1 MSENEIVVRGAR
13 EHNLKNIDVRIP
25 RDKLVVVTGVSGS
38 GKSSLAF
45 DTIYAE
51 GQRRYV
57 ESLSAYARQFLGR
70 MEKPEVDHI
79 DGLSPSISIDQKG
92 VSRNPRST
100 VGTVTEIYDYLRL
113 LFARAGRPHCRNC
126 GKPVQRQTV
135 QQIVDSILR
144 LDEGSRLL
152 LLAPVIKHKKGEHT
166 TVFEDARRAGFLRV
180 QVDGE
185 VVQLDEDIN
194 LNKNK
199 WHNIEIVVDRIIVR
213 STAERE
219 RLTQSVE
226 TALKTGDGMLM
237 VSVLNPS
244 ERLIEELTS
253 GARSTTAAGTIKKQR
268 LNRTN
273 MGNQQSRQP
282 QDISYS
288 EQFACPDC
296 DISMSE
302 LEPRNFSFN
311 TPFGACT
318 DCSGIGYRLEIDPD
332 LVLPNKAAALEDGAV
347 APWSRDGKNS
357 QWAWGPLRALEE
369 HFDVPLDKPVSQL
382 EPEHLKLVLYGS
394 GRKKVQLTHRTSSG
408 AVFSWKGQIEGVI
421 PNLQRRHSN
430 TESENVRNDIE
441 RYMSQRTCQTCDGD
455 RLQPDA
461 LAVTLLG
468 MNIMQVTRQSVA
480 TALNWV
486 EACRNGQ
493 WPSVDND
500 DDQPIIIDEPL
511 THREL
516 SIADQILKE
525 IEARLGFLSRV
536 GLDYLTLDRSAGTL
550 SGGEGQ
556 RIRLATQIGSGLMGV
571 LYVCDEPSVGLHP
584 HDGDRLINTLKS
596 LRDVGNTVLIVEHDE
611 AVMRAADHIVD
622 LGPGAGEHG
631 GHVVG
636 EGDIQAIISAERSIT
651 GDYLSGR
658 KEIATPKDR
667 RKANGPRSKGAL
679 NVLGARANNL
689 KNIDIEIPLGV
700 FVCVTGVSGSGK
712 STLVNEIILK
722 RLAQHFYRAKDRPG
736 PHDDVTGLPLIDKV
750 INIDQSPIGRT
761 PRSNPATY
769 TGVFTPIRELF
780 ASMPESRARGYTPGR
795 FSFNVRGG
803 RCEACSGAGY
813 TQIEMQFLPD
823 VTVPCEI
830 CDGARYNR
838 EALEIL
844 FKGAS
849 ISDVL
854 NMTVTEAREL
864 FENIPNIANKLA
876 TLVDVGLGYIHL
888 GQPATTLSGGEAQ
901 RIKLAS
907 ELSKRSTGQTLY
919 ILDEPTTG
927 LSFDDADK
935 LLTVLHRLVDN
946 GNTVLLIEHH
956 LDLIKNADWII
967 DLGPYAGD
975 DGGELVAVGTP
986 EFIASVDDSFTGIYL
1001 RDFTGI
1007 TPDPSAEGSDVSKSD
1022 NKGAQNG
1029 RRENGHDEIKIADI
1043 LEDHVDLSA
1052 KIAQQE
1058 ARSSKNGAKSRRY
1071 RRRRRRAAST
1081 RS

>member
-1 MSENEIVVRGAR
+1 MSENEIIVRGAS

-79 DGLSPSISIDQKG
+79 EGLSPSISIDQKG

-144 LDEGSRLL
+144 LDEDSRLL
-152 LLAPVIKHKKGEHT
+152 ILAPVIKHKKGEHT
-166 TVFEDARRAGFLRV
+166 AIFDDARRAGFVRV
-180 QVDGE
+180 RVDGE
-185 VVQLDEDIN
+185 VVELSEEIN
-194 LNKNK
+194 LNKNQ
-199 WHNIEIVVDRIIVR
+199 WHNIEIVVDRVIVR
-213 STAERE
+213 NTTERE

-226 TALKTGDGMLM
+226 TALKASDGTLT

-244 ERLIEELTS
+244 ERLVEELTS
-253 GARSTTAAGTIKKQR
+253 GARSTVAAGTINKQR
-268 LNRTN
+268 QRSKSGL
-273 MGNQQSRQP
+273 QP
-282 QDISYS
+282 QDLSYS
-288 EQFACPDC
+288 EQFSCPDC

-311 TPFGACT
+311 TPFGACS
-318 DCSGIGYRLEIDPD
+318 DCSGIGFRLEIDPD
-332 LVLPNKAAALEDGAV
+332 LVLPNKNASLSDGAV

-357 QWAWGPLRALEE
+357 QWAWGPLRALNE
-369 HFDVPLDKPVSQL
+369 HFEVPLDEPVSEL
-382 EPEHLKLVLYGS
+382 EAEHLKLVLYGS
-394 GRKKVQLTHRTSSG
+394 GRKRVQLRHETSGG
-408 AVFSWKGQIEGVI
+408 AVYTWKGRIEGVI
-421 PNLQRRHSN
+421 PNLERRHAN

-441 RYMSQRTCQTCDGD
+441 RYMSQRTCNACNGD
-455 RLQPDA
+455 RLKPDA

-468 MNIMQVTRQSVA
+468 MNIMEVTRQSVEI
-480 TALNWV
+480 ALQWV
-486 EACRNGQ
+486 EACRNGAWDSQ
-493 WPSVDND
+493 DRGVVE
-500 DDQPIIIDEPL
+500 EPL
-511 THREL
+511 TTREL
-516 SIADQILKE
+516 SIADQIFKE
-525 IEARLGFLSRV
+525 IESRLGFLSRV
-536 GLDYLTLDRSAGTL
+536 GLNYLTLDRSAGTL

-584 HDGDRLINTLKS
+584 HDGDRLIATLKS

-631 GHVVG
+631 GHVVAEG
-636 EGDIQAIISAERSIT
+636 EIEAIVDATDSIT

-658 KEIATPKDR
+658 KEIASPKNR
-667 RKANGPRSKGAL
+667 REIGDDSISII
-679 NVLGARANNL
+679 GARANNL
-689 KNIDIEIPLGV
+689 KSVDVDIPLGV

-722 RLAQHFYRAKDRPG
+722 SLAQHFYRAKDRPG
-736 PHDDVTGLPLIDKV
+736 PHDEITGLDHIDKV

-769 TGVFTPIRELF
+769 TGVFTPIRELY
-780 ASMPESRARGYTPGR
+780 ATVPEARARGYTPGR

-803 RCEACSGAGY
+803 RCESCSGAGY

-823 VTVPCEI
+823 VTVPCEV

-844 FKGAS
+844 FKEAS

-854 NMTVTEAREL
+854 NMTVTEAHSL
-864 FENIPNIANKLA
+864 FENIPKIASKLV
-876 TLVDVGLGYIHL
+876 TLMDVGLGYIRL

-927 LSFDDADK
+927 LSFDDAAK

-967 DLGPYAGD
+967 DLGPFAGD

-986 EFIASVDDSFTGIYL
+986 EYIASVDDSFTGNYL
-1001 RDFTGI
+1001 RDFSGI
-1007 TPDPSAEGSDVSKSD
+1007 IPDEGAHGSDEFQ
-1022 NKGAQNG
+1022 QNG
-1029 RRENGHDEIKIADI
+1029 RQDTALKNGAAEVKIADI
-1043 LEDHVDLSA
+1043 LSDQDMA
-1052 KIAQQE
+1052 A
-1058 ARSSKNGAKSRRY
+1058 ARSKASRNGASRSRR
-1071 RRRRRRAAST
+1071 RRRRRRAASH
-1081 RS
+1081 SS

>member
-1 MSENEIVVRGAR
+1 MTENEIIVRGAR
-13 EHNLKNIDVRIP
+13 EHNLKDIDVRIP

-79 DGLSPSISIDQKG
+79 EGLSPSISIDQKG

-166 TVFEDARRAGFLRV
+166 AIFEEARRAGFVRV
-180 QVDGE
+180 RVDGE
-185 VVQLDEDIN
+185 VMELSEDIT
-194 LNKNK
+194 LNKNQ
-199 WHNIEIVVDRIIVR
+199 WHNIEIVVDRIIIR
-213 STAERE
+213 STTERE

-226 TALKTGDGMLM
+226 TALKASDGALTA
-237 VSVLNPS
+237 SVLNPS
-244 ERLIEELTS
+244 ERLVEELTS
-253 GARSTTAAGTIKKQR
+253 GARSTVAAGTINKQR
-268 LNRTN
+268 RRAE
-273 MGNQQSRQP
+273 GGSDA
-282 QDISYS
+282 QDLSYS
-288 EQFACPDC
+288 EQFSCPDC

-311 TPFGACT
+311 TPFGACA

-332 LVLPNKAAALEDGAV
+332 LVLPNKAVSLGEGAV

-357 QWAWGPLRALEE
+357 QWAWGPLRALNE
-369 HFDVPLDKPVSQL
+369 HFDVPLDMPVAGLQ
-382 EPEHLKLVLYGS
+382 PEHLKLVLYGS
-394 GRKKVQLTHRTSSG
+394 GRKKVRLRHETSSG
-408 AVFSWKGQIEGVI
+408 AVYAWDGRIEGVI
-421 PNLQRRHSN
+421 PNLERRHAN

-441 RYMSQRTCQTCDGD
+441 RYMSQRTCNSCTGD
-455 RLQPDA
+455 RLKPDA
-461 LAVTLLG
+461 LSVTVLG
-468 MNIMQVTRQSVA
+468 MNIMEVTRQSVE
-480 TALNWV
+480 TALDWV
-486 EACRNGQ
+486 EACRNGKWSSQ
-493 WPSVDND
+493 DRAVK
-500 DDQPIIIDEPL
+500 EPL
-511 THREL
+511 SQRES

-525 IEARLGFLSRV
+525 IESRLGFLSRV
-536 GLDYLTLDRSAGTL
+536 GLNYLTLDRSAGTL

-584 HDGDRLINTLKS
+584 HDGDRLIATLKS

-611 AVMRAADHIVD
+611 ALMRAADHIVD
-622 LGPGAGEHG
+622 LGPGAGERG
-631 GHVVG
+631 GEVVAQ
-636 EGDIQAIISAERSIT
+636 GDIEAIIAAEDSIT
-651 GDYLSGR
+651 GDYLGGR

-667 RKANGPRSKGAL
+667 RVAGKNSIAVA
-679 NVLGARANNL
+679 GARANNL
-689 KNIDIEIPLGV
+689 KNVDIDIPLGV

-736 PHDDVTGLPLIDKV
+736 PHDDVTGLEHVDKV

-769 TGVFTPIRELF
+769 TGVFTPIRELY
-780 ASMPESRARGYTPGR
+780 ATVPEARARGYSPGR

-823 VTVPCEI
+823 VTVPCEV
-830 CDGARYNR
+830 CNGKRYNR

-854 NMTVTEAREL
+854 NMTVTEAHAL
-864 FENIPNIANKLA
+864 FENIPKISSKLV
-876 TLVDVGLGYIHL
+876 TLMDVGLGYIRL

-927 LSFDDADK
+927 LSFDDAAK

-967 DLGPYAGD
+967 DLGPHAGD
-975 DGGELVAVGTP
+975 EGGELVAVGTP
-986 EFIASVDDSFTGIYL
+986 EFIASVDDSYTGSYLREITGIV
-1001 RDFTGI
+1001 
-1007 TPDPSAEGSDVSKSD
+1007 PDPEADGDCAVNASD
-1022 NKGAQNG
+1022 NG
-1029 RRENGHDEIKIADI
+1029 RHSKPVENGSGEIKIADI
-1043 LEDHVDLSA
+1043 LAEHGL
-1052 KIAQQE
+1052 
-1058 ARSSKNGAKSRRY
+1058 NGSPTKPPKSGGRRR
-1071 RRRRRRAAST
+1071 RRRRRRAAS
-1081 RS
+1081 RSN

>member
-1 MSENEIVVRGAR
+1 MLDYSRIVSTLMSENQIIVRGAR
-13 EHNLKNIDVRIP
+13 EHNLKNVDVRIP
-25 RDKLVVVTGVSGS
+25 RDRLVVVTGVSGS

-57 ESLSAYARQFLGR
+57 ESLSAYARQFLGQ

-79 DGLSPSISIDQKG
+79 EGLSPSISIDQKG

-152 LLAPVIKHKKGEHT
+152 LLAPVVKHKKGEHT
-166 TVFEDARRAGFLRV
+166 AIFDDARRSGFVRV
-180 QVDGE
+180 RVDGE
-185 VVQLDEDIN
+185 VLELREDIT
-194 LNKNK
+194 LNKNQ
-199 WHNIEIVVDRIIVR
+199 WHDIDVVVDRVIVR
-213 STAERE
+213 STTERE

-226 TALKTGDGMLM
+226 TALKTSEGMLT

-244 ERLIEELTS
+244 ERLLDELSS
-253 GARSTTAAGTIKKQR
+253 GTRSGVAAGTINKQR
-268 LNRTN
+268 QR
-273 MGNQQSRQP
+273 GRGSQEA
-282 QDISYS
+282 QDLMYS
-288 EQFACPDC
+288 EHFACPDC

-318 DCSGIGYRLEIDPD
+318 ECSGIGFRLEIDPD
-332 LVLPNKAAALEDGAV
+332 LVIPDKTATLANGAV
-347 APWSRDGKNS
+347 APWARSGVNTKWS
-357 QWAWGPLRALEE
+357 WGALNAM
-369 HFDVPLDKPVSQL
+369 HDNFGVPLDTPITDL
-382 EPEHLKLVLYGS
+382 ESAHLKLLLYGS
-394 GRKKVQLTHRTSSG
+394 GRRKVQIRHVTASG
-408 AVFSWKGQIEGVI
+408 AEFSWRGKIEGVI
-421 PNLQRRHSN
+421 PELERRHN
-430 TESENVRNDIE
+430 TTESENVRTEIE
-441 RYMSQRTCQTCDGD
+441 RYMSQRRCNACNGD
-455 RLQPDA
+455 RLIPDA

-480 TALNWV
+480 TALEWV
-486 EACRNGQ
+486 EACRTGI
-493 WPSVDND
+493 WPADDRAVD
-500 DDQPIIIDEPL
+500 EAL
-511 THREL
+511 TPREL
-516 SIADQILKE
+516 AIATQIFKE
-525 IEARLGFLSRV
+525 IESRLWFLSQV
-536 GLDYLTLDRSAGTL
+536 GLDYLTLDRAAGTL

-584 HDGDRLINTLKS
+584 HDGDRLIETLKS

-631 GHVVG
+631 GEIVAQ
-636 EGDIQAIISAERSIT
+636 GDIHAIMRTEDSIT
-651 GDYLSGR
+651 GAYLSGR
-658 KEIATPKDR
+658 KEIATPKSR
-667 RKANGPRSKGAL
+667 REANGHSIS
-679 NVLGARANNL
+679 VFGARANNL
-689 KNIDIEIPLGV
+689 KSVDIDVPLGV

-736 PHDDVTGLPLIDKV
+736 PHDRIAGLEHIDKV

-769 TGVFTPIRELF
+769 TGVMTPIRELF
-780 ASMPESRARGYTPGR
+780 ATIPEAKARGYTPGR

-803 RCEACSGAGY
+803 RCETCSGAGY
-813 TQIEMQFLPD
+813 TQIEMQFLPN
-823 VTVPCEI
+823 VTVPCDV
-830 CDGARYNR
+830 CNGARYNR

-844 FKGAS
+844 FKEAS

-854 NMTVTEAREL
+854 NMTVTEAYTL
-864 FENIPNIANKLA
+864 FENIPRIASKLG
-876 TLVDVGLGYIHL
+876 TLKDVGLGYIRL

-907 ELSKRSTGQTLY
+907 ELSKRSTGKTLY

-927 LSFDDADK
+927 LSFADAST
-935 LLTVLHRLVDN
+935 LLSVLHRLVDS

-956 LDLIKNADWII
+956 LDLIKNADWLI

-986 EFIASVDDSFTGIYL
+986 EYLASVEGSFTGDYL
-1001 RDFTGI
+1001 REFSGI
-1007 TPDPSAEGSDVSKSD
+1007 VPNPDSEGTKFELNGDGGDGALASAS
-1022 NKGAQNG
+1022 ANG
-1029 RRENGHDEIKIADI
+1029 TDEIRIADI
-1043 LEDHVDLSA
+1043 LTDRTNGSA
-1052 KIAQQE
+1052 K
-1058 ARSSKNGAKSRRY
+1058 RSNASSNGARKRN
-1071 RRRRRRAAST
+1071 RRRRQRSAS
-1081 RS
+1081 RSN

>member
-1 MSENEIVVRGAR
+1 MSENEIIVRGAR
-13 EHNLKNIDVRIP
+13 EHNLKNVDVRIP
-25 RDKLVVVTGVSGS
+25 RDNLVVVTGVSGS

-79 DGLSPSISIDQKG
+79 EGLSPSISIDQKG

-100 VGTVTEIYDYLRL
+100 VGTVTEVYDYLRL

-126 GKPVQRQTV
+126 GNPVQRQTV

-152 LLAPVIKHKKGEHT
+152 ILAPVVKHKKGEHT
-166 TVFEDARRAGFLRV
+166 GIFEDAQRTGFVRV
-180 QVDGE
+180 RVDGD
-185 VVQLDEDIN
+185 VIQLSEEIN
-194 LNKNK
+194 LNKNQ

-213 STAERE
+213 RTTERE

-226 TALKTGDGMLM
+226 TALKASDGTLT

-244 ERLIEELTS
+244 EQLIEELTS
-253 GARSTTAAGTIKKQR
+253 GARSTVAAGTINKQR
-268 LNRTN
+268 RRSKA
-273 MGNQQSRQP
+273 GREP
-282 QDISYS
+282 QDLSYS
-288 EQFACPDC
+288 EQFSCPDC

-311 TPFGACT
+311 TPFGACS

-332 LVLPNKAAALEDGAV
+332 LVLPNKAASLAEGAV

-357 QWAWGPLRALEE
+357 QWAWGPIRALNE
-369 HFDVPLDKPVSQL
+369 HFEVPLDVPISQL

-394 GRKKVQLTHRTSSG
+394 GRKKVRLRHETSSG
-408 AVFSWKGQIEGVI
+408 AVYTWNGRIEGVI
-421 PNLQRRHSN
+421 SNLERRHAN

-441 RYMSQRTCQTCDGD
+441 RYMSQRACNSCSGD
-455 RLQPDA
+455 RLKPDA

-468 MNIMQVTRQSVA
+468 TNIMEVTRHSVEN
-480 TALNWV
+480 ALQWV
-486 EACRNGQ
+486 DACRNGK
-493 WPSVDND
+493 WTSEDLSVE
-500 DDQPIIIDEPL
+500 EPL
-511 THREL
+511 TEREL
-516 SIADQILKE
+516 SIADQIFKE
-525 IEARLGFLSRV
+525 IESRLGFLSRV
-536 GLDYLTLDRSAGTL
+536 GLDYLTLDRPAGSL

-584 HDGDRLINTLKS
+584 HDGDRLIATLKS

-611 AVMRAADHIVD
+611 AIMRAADHIVD

-631 GHVVG
+631 GHVVAQ
-636 EGDIQAIISAERSIT
+636 GDIEAIIAAADSIT
-651 GDYLSGR
+651 GDYLGGR
-658 KEIATPKDR
+658 KEIATPKGR
-667 RKANGPRSKGAL
+667 REIGDASISVA
-679 NVLGARANNL
+679 GARANNL
-689 KNIDIEIPLGV
+689 KNVDVDIPLGV

-736 PHDDVTGLPLIDKV
+736 PHDDVNGLEQIDKV
-750 INIDQSPIGRT
+750 INIDQSAIGRT

-780 ASMPESRARGYTPGR
+780 ATVPEARARGYTPGR

-823 VTVPCEI
+823 VTVPCDV
-830 CDGARYNR
+830 CNGARYNR

-844 FKGAS
+844 FKEAS

-854 NMTVTEAREL
+854 NMTVTEAHEL
-864 FENIPNIANKLA
+864 FENIPKISSKLV
-876 TLVDVGLGYIHL
+876 TLIDVGLGYIRL

-901 RIKLAS
+901 RIKLAA

-927 LSFDDADK
+927 LSFDDAAK

-975 DGGELVAVGTP
+975 EGGELVAVGTP
-986 EFIASVDDSFTGIYL
+986 EFIASVDESFTGNYL
-1001 RDFTGI
+1001 RDISGI
-1007 TPDPSAEGSDVSKSD
+1007 VPDPEALGSGMAGL
-1022 NKGAQNG
+1022 NGNG
-1029 RRENGHDEIKIADI
+1029 RHRKSADNGVGEIKIADI
-1043 LEDHVDLSA
+1043 LAEYGVNGTPT
-1052 KIAQQE
+1052 K
-1058 ARSSKNGAKSRRY
+1058 SKKTAPKRGRW
-1071 RRRRRRAAST
+1071 RRRRRAAS
-1081 RS
+1081 RSG

>member
-1 MSENEIVVRGAR
+1 MSENEIFVRGAR

-152 LLAPVIKHKKGEHT
+152 LLAPVVKHKKGEHSA
-166 TVFEDARRAGFLRV
+166 VFDDARRAGFLRAR
-180 QVDGE
+180 VDGE
-185 VVQLDEDIN
+185 VHQLDEEIT

-199 WHNIEIVVDRIIVR
+199 WHNIEIVVDRIIAR
-213 STAERE
+213 PTAERE
-219 RLTQSVE
+219 RITQSVE
-226 TALKTGDGMLM
+226 TALKTGEGSLM
-237 VSVLNPS
+237 VSVLNPT
-244 ERLIEELTS
+244 ERLIDELTS
-253 GARSTTAAGTIKKQR
+253 GARSTVAAGTINKQR
-268 LNRTN
+268 QR
-273 MGNQQSRQP
+273 NQKNRQP

-288 EQFACPDC
+288 EQFACTDC

-318 DCSGIGYRLEIDPD
+318 DCSGIGYGLEIDPD
-332 LVLPNKAAALEDGAV
+332 LVLPNKNLSLENGAV
-347 APWSRDGKNS
+347 APWSRDGKPS
-357 QWAWGPLRALEE
+357 HWGRNNINALEE
-369 HFDVPLDKPVSQL
+369 HFDVPLDAPIKDL
-382 EPEHLKLVLYGS
+382 KPEHLKIILYGS
-394 GRKKVQLTHRTSSG
+394 GRKKVQLTHRTNTGSVYQWMG
-408 AVFSWKGQIEGVI
+408 RIEGAI
-421 PNLQRRHSN
+421 PQLRRRHSN
-430 TESENVRNDIE
+430 TESEAVRNEIE
-441 RYMSQRTCQTCDGD
+441 RYMAQRTCQSCNGD

-480 TALNWV
+480 TALQWV
-486 EACRNGQ
+486 DACRQGQ
-493 WPSVDND
+493 WPNQDEPVE
-500 DDQPIIIDEPL
+500 EPL
-511 THREL
+511 TSREL
-516 SIADQILKE
+516 SIADQIFKE

-584 HDGDRLINTLKS
+584 HDNDRLITTLKS

-631 GHVVG
+631 GDIVG
-636 EGDIQAIISAERSIT
+636 EGDIEAIMSAERSVT

-667 RKANGPRSKGAL
+667 RENNHLAIK
-679 NVLGARANNL
+679 VTGARANNL
-689 KNIDIEIPLGV
+689 KNVDVDIPIGV

-736 PHDDVTGLPLIDKV
+736 PHDAGLGLELIDKV

-780 ASMPESRARGYTPGR
+780 ASMPESRARGYTAGR

-803 RCEACSGAGY
+803 RCESCSGAGY

-854 NMTVTEAREL
+854 NMTVTEAQQL
-864 FENIPNIANKLA
+864 FENIPTINRKLE

-907 ELSKRSTGQTLY
+907 ELSKRGTGQTLY

-935 LLTVLHRLVDN
+935 LLAVLHRLVDS

-986 EFIASVDDSFTGIYL
+986 EFIASVDGSFTGMYL
-1001 RDFTGI
+1001 RESSGI
-1007 TPDPSAEGSDVSKSD
+1007 TPDPSAAGLDVTQLGANGSVS
-1022 NKGAQNG
+1022 AEA
-1029 RRENGHDEIKIADI
+1029 ENGHDEVKIADI
-1043 LEDHVDLSA
+1043 LEDYVDQGA
-1052 KIAQQE
+1052 NTA
-1058 ARSSKNGAKSRRY
+1058 AYKNGTKPRRR
-1071 RRRRRRAAST
+1071 RRRRRRAASQ
-1081 RS
+1081 SS

>member
-1 MSENEIVVRGAR
+1 MSKNEIVVRGAR
-13 EHNLKNIDVRIP
+13 EHNLKNVDVRIP

-79 DGLSPSISIDQKG
+79 EGLSPSISIDQKG

-152 LLAPVIKHKKGEHT
+152 ILAPVVKHKKGEHT
-166 TVFEDARRAGFLRV
+166 AIFDDARRSGFVRV
-180 QVDGE
+180 RVDDE
-185 VVQLDEDIN
+185 VVELGEDIS
-194 LNKNK
+194 LNKNR
-199 WHNIEIVVDRIIVR
+199 WHNIDIVVDRIIIR
-213 STAERE
+213 STTERE

-226 TALKTGDGMLM
+226 TALKASDGTLT

-244 ERLIEELTS
+244 ERLVEELSS
-253 GARSTTAAGTIKKQR
+253 GARSTAVAGTINRQR
-268 LNRTN
+268 QRSRES
-273 MGNQQSRQP
+273 QQSR
-282 QDISYS
+282 DLSYS
-288 EQFACPDC
+288 EQFSCPDC

-311 TPFGACT
+311 TPFGACA

-332 LVLPNKAAALEDGAV
+332 LVLPNKGISLAEGAV
-347 APWSRDGKNS
+347 APWSREGKNS
-357 QWAWGPLRALEE
+357 QWAWGPLRALNE
-369 HFDVPLDKPVSQL
+369 HFDVPLDRPISDL
-382 EPEHLKLVLYGS
+382 EPEHLRLVLYGS
-394 GRKKVQLTHRTSSG
+394 GRRRVQLRHETSSG
-408 AVFSWKGQIEGVI
+408 AVFSWKGRIEGVI
-421 PNLQRRHSN
+421 PNLERRHAN

-441 RYMSQRTCQTCDGD
+441 RYMSQRICNSCDGD
-455 RLQPDA
+455 RLKPDA

-468 MNIMQVTRQSVA
+468 MNIMQVTRQSVE
-480 TALNWV
+480 TALDWV
-486 EACRNGQ
+486 EACRSGN
-493 WPSVDND
+493 WSVHHRAV
-500 DDQPIIIDEPL
+500 DEPL
-511 THREL
+511 TAREL

-525 IEARLGFLSRV
+525 IESRLGFLSRV

-584 HDGDRLINTLKS
+584 HDGDRLIATLKS

-611 AVMRAADHIVD
+611 SVMRAADHIVD

-631 GHVVG
+631 GHVIAQG
-636 EGDIQAIISAERSIT
+636 EVDAIIECQESIT

-658 KEIATPKDR
+658 KEISTPKERREVGDR
-667 RKANGPRSKGAL
+667 SIS
-679 NVLGARANNL
+679 VIGARANNL
-689 KNIDIEIPLGV
+689 KSVDVDVPLGV

-722 RLAQHFYRAKDRPG
+722 SLAQHFYRAKDRPG
-736 PHDDVTGLPLIDKV
+736 AHDEITGLERIDKV

-769 TGVFTPIRELF
+769 TGVFTPIRELY
-780 ASMPESRARGYTPGR
+780 ATVPEARARGYAPGR

-823 VTVPCEI
+823 VTVPCEV
-830 CDGARYNR
+830 CEGARYNR

-844 FKGAS
+844 FKEAS

-854 NMTVTEAREL
+854 NMTVTEAHAL
-864 FENIPNIANKLA
+864 FENIPKIASKLV
-876 TLVDVGLGYIHL
+876 TLIDVGLGYIRL

-927 LSFDDADK
+927 LSFDDAAK
-935 LLTVLHRLVDN
+935 LLTVLHKLVDN

-967 DLGPYAGD
+967 DLGPHAGD

-986 EFIASVDDSFTGIYL
+986 EFIASVDDSFTGNYL
-1001 RDFTGI
+1001 RDFSGI
-1007 TPDPSAEGSDVSKSD
+1007 SADADALGTEIARSNGKPKPRTVTDNGVGETKVADILGDYSPKRSSSTASK
-1022 NKGAQNG
+1022 NG
-1029 RRENGHDEIKIADI
+1029 RRRG
-1043 LEDHVDLSA
+1043 
-1052 KIAQQE
+1052 
-1058 ARSSKNGAKSRRY
+1058 
-1071 RRRRRRAAST
+1071 RRRRRVASR

>member
-1 MSENEIVVRGAR
+1 MSENEIIVRGAS

-79 DGLSPSISIDQKG
+79 EGLSPSISIDQKG

-152 LLAPVIKHKKGEHT
+152 ILAPVIKHKKGEHT
-166 TVFEDARRAGFLRV
+166 AIFDDARRAGFVRV
-180 QVDGE
+180 RVDGE
-185 VVQLDEDIN
+185 VVELSEDIS
-194 LNKNK
+194 LNKNQ
-199 WHNIEIVVDRIIVR
+199 WHNIEIVVDRVIVR
-213 STAERE
+213 KTTERE

-226 TALKTGDGMLM
+226 TALKASDGTLT

-244 ERLIEELTS
+244 ERLVEELTS
-253 GARSTTAAGTIKKQR
+253 GARSTVAASTINKQR
-268 LNRTN
+268 QRSKSGL
-273 MGNQQSRQP
+273 QP
-282 QDISYS
+282 QDLSYS
-288 EQFACPDC
+288 EQFSCPDC

-318 DCSGIGYRLEIDPD
+318 ECSGIGFRLEIDPD
-332 LVLPNKAAALEDGAV
+332 LVLPNKNVSLSDGAV

-357 QWAWGPLRALEE
+357 QWAWGPLRALNE
-369 HFDVPLDKPVSQL
+369 HFEVPLNKPISEL
-382 EPEHLKLVLYGS
+382 KPDHLKLVLYGS
-394 GRKKVQLTHRTSSG
+394 GRKRVQLRHETSSG
-408 AVFSWKGQIEGVI
+408 AVFSWKGKIEGVI
-421 PNLQRRHSN
+421 PNLERRHAN

-441 RYMSQRTCQTCDGD
+441 RYMSQRTCNACNGD
-455 RLQPDA
+455 RLKPDA

-468 MNIMQVTRQSVA
+468 MNIMEVTRQSVEI
-480 TALNWV
+480 ALQWV
-486 EACRNGQ
+486 EACRNGA
-493 WPSVDND
+493 WDSEHRVVE
-500 DDQPIIIDEPL
+500 EPL
-511 THREL
+511 TTREL
-516 SIADQILKE
+516 SIADQIFKE
-525 IEARLGFLSRV
+525 IESRLGFLSRV
-536 GLDYLTLDRSAGTL
+536 GLNYLTLDRSAGTL

-584 HDGDRLINTLKS
+584 HDGDRLIATLKS

-631 GHVVG
+631 GHIVAQG
-636 EGDIQAIISAERSIT
+636 EIDAIIDATESIT

-658 KEIATPKDR
+658 KEIASPKNR
-667 RKANGPRSKGAL
+667 REIGENSISII
-679 NVLGARANNL
+679 GARANNL
-689 KNIDIEIPLGV
+689 KNVDIDIPLGV

-722 RLAQHFYRAKDRPG
+722 SLSQHFYRAKDRPG
-736 PHDDVTGLPLIDKV
+736 PHDEITGLDHIDKV

-769 TGVFTPIRELF
+769 TGVFTPIRELY
-780 ASMPESRARGYTPGR
+780 ATVPEARARGYTPGR

-803 RCEACSGAGY
+803 RCESCSGAGY

-823 VTVPCEI
+823 VTVPCEV

-844 FKGAS
+844 FKEAS

-854 NMTVTEAREL
+854 NMTVTEAHAL
-864 FENIPNIANKLA
+864 FENIPKIASKLV
-876 TLVDVGLGYIHL
+876 TLMDVGLGYIRL

-927 LSFDDADK
+927 LSFDDAAK

-967 DLGPYAGD
+967 DLGPFAGD

-986 EFIASVDDSFTGIYL
+986 EFIASVDDSFTGNYL
-1001 RDFTGI
+1001 RDFSGI
-1007 TPDPSAEGSDVSKSD
+1007 IPDDGAHGSDKF
-1022 NKGAQNG
+1022 QRNG
-1029 RRENGHDEIKIADI
+1029 RHDTALKNGAAEIKIADI
-1043 LEDHVDLSA
+1043 LSDQDMA
-1052 KIAQQE
+1052 A
-1058 ARSSKNGAKSRRY
+1058 ARSKASRNGASRGRR
-1071 RRRRRRAAST
+1071 RRRRRRAAS
-1081 RS
+1081 RSS

>member
-1 MSENEIVVRGAR
+1 MSENEIIVRGAS

-79 DGLSPSISIDQKG
+79 EGLSPSISIDQKG

-152 LLAPVIKHKKGEHT
+152 ILAPVIKHKKGEHT
-166 TVFEDARRAGFLRV
+166 AIFDDARRAGFVRV
-180 QVDGE
+180 RVDGE
-185 VVQLDEDIN
+185 VVELSEDIS
-194 LNKNK
+194 LNKNQ
-199 WHNIEIVVDRIIVR
+199 WHNIEIVVDRVIIR
-213 STAERE
+213 DSTERE

-226 TALKTGDGMLM
+226 TALKASDGTLT

-244 ERLIEELTS
+244 ERLVEELTS
-253 GARSTTAAGTIKKQR
+253 GARSTVAAGTINKQR
-268 LNRTN
+268 QRSKSGL
-273 MGNQQSRQP
+273 QS
-282 QDISYS
+282 QDLSYS
-288 EQFACPDC
+288 EQFSCPDC

-318 DCSGIGYRLEIDPD
+318 ECSGIGFRLEIDPD
-332 LVLPNKAAALEDGAV
+332 LVLPNKNVSLSDGAV

-357 QWAWGPLRALEE
+357 QWAWGPLRALNE
-369 HFDVPLDKPVSQL
+369 HFEVPLNKPVSEL
-382 EPEHLKLVLYGS
+382 EPDHLKLVLYGS
-394 GRKKVQLTHRTSSG
+394 GRRRVQLRHETSSG
-408 AVFSWKGQIEGVI
+408 AVFSWKGKIEGVI
-421 PNLQRRHSN
+421 PNLERRHAN

-441 RYMSQRTCQTCDGD
+441 RYMSQRTCNACNGD
-455 RLQPDA
+455 RLKPDA

-468 MNIMQVTRQSVA
+468 MNIMEVTRQSVEI
-480 TALNWV
+480 ALQWV
-486 EACRNGQ
+486 EACRKGTWDSQ
-493 WPSVDND
+493 DRVVE
-500 DDQPIIIDEPL
+500 EPL
-511 THREL
+511 TTREL
-516 SIADQILKE
+516 SIADQIFKE
-525 IEARLGFLSRV
+525 IESRLGFLSRV
-536 GLDYLTLDRSAGTL
+536 GLNYLTLDRSAGTL

-584 HDGDRLINTLKS
+584 HDGDRLIATLKS

-631 GHVVG
+631 GHVVAQG
-636 EGDIQAIISAERSIT
+636 EIDAIVDATDSIT

-658 KEIATPKDR
+658 KEIASPKNR
-667 RKANGPRSKGAL
+667 REIGENSISII
-679 NVLGARANNL
+679 GARANNL
-689 KNIDIEIPLGV
+689 KNVDIDIPLGV

-722 RLAQHFYRAKDRPG
+722 SLSQHFYRAKDRPG
-736 PHDDVTGLPLIDKV
+736 PHDEITGLDHIDKV

-769 TGVFTPIRELF
+769 TGVFTPIRELY
-780 ASMPESRARGYTPGR
+780 ATVPEARARGYTPGR

-803 RCEACSGAGY
+803 RCESCSGAGY

-844 FKGAS
+844 FKEAS

-854 NMTVTEAREL
+854 NMTVTEAHAL
-864 FENIPNIANKLA
+864 FENIPKIASKLV
-876 TLVDVGLGYIHL
+876 TLMDVGLGYIRL

-927 LSFDDADK
+927 LSFDDAAK

-967 DLGPYAGD
+967 DLGPFAGD

-986 EFIASVDDSFTGIYL
+986 EFIASVDDSFTGNYL
-1001 RDFTGI
+1001 RDFSGI
-1007 TPDPSAEGSDVSKSD
+1007 IPDEGAHGSDKFQ
-1022 NKGAQNG
+1022 QNG
-1029 RRENGHDEIKIADI
+1029 RHDTTLKNGAAEVKIADI
-1043 LEDHVDLSA
+1043 LSDQDMAAARA
-1052 KIAQQE
+1052 KAS
-1058 ARSSKNGAKSRRY
+1058 RNGASRGRR
-1071 RRRRRRAAST
+1071 RRRRRRAVS
-1081 RS
+1081 RSS

>member
-70 MEKPEVDHI
+70 LEKPEVDHI

-126 GKPVQRQTV
+126 GQPVQRQTV
-135 QQIVDSILR
+135 QQIVDSIMR

-152 LLAPVIKHKKGEHT
+152 LLAPVVKHKKGEHT
-166 TVFEDARRAGFLRV
+166 AIFDGARRSGFVRAR
-180 QVDGE
+180 VDGE
-185 VVQLDEDIN
+185 VVELNEDIT

-213 STAERE
+213 GTTERE

-226 TALKTGDGMLM
+226 TALRTGEGMLT
-237 VSVLNPS
+237 VAVLNPS
-244 ERLIEELTS
+244 ERLTEELTS
-253 GARSTTAAGTIKKQR
+253 GARSAVAAGTIKKQR
-268 LNRTN
+268 QRK
-273 MGNQQSRQP
+273 QQGVQS
-282 QDISYS
+282 QDIAYS
-288 EQFACPDC
+288 ELFACPDC

-311 TPFGACT
+311 TPFGACS

-332 LVLPNKAAALEDGAV
+332 LVLPNKAIALKDGAV

-357 QWAWGPLRALEE
+357 QWAWGPLHALEE
-369 HFDVPLDKPVSQL
+369 HFQVPLDKPISEL
-382 EPEHLKLVLYGS
+382 EPEHLKLILYGS

-441 RYMSQRTCQTCDGD
+441 RYMSQRTCNTCDGD
-455 RLQPDA
+455 RLKPDA

-480 TALNWV
+480 TALQWV
-486 EACRNGQ
+486 DACRNGR
-493 WPSVDND
+493 WID
-500 DDQPIIIDEPL
+500 DERPITEVL
-511 THREL
+511 TEREL

-525 IEARLGFLSRV
+525 IESRLGFLSRV
-536 GLDYLTLDRSAGTL
+536 GLEYLTLDRSAGSL

-584 HDGDRLINTLKS
+584 HDGDRLIATLKS

-631 GHVVG
+631 GHVVA
-636 EGDIQAIISAERSIT
+636 EGDIEAIMLTEGSIT
-651 GDYLSGR
+651 GEYLSGR
-658 KEIATPKDR
+658 KEIATPKER
-667 RKANGPRSKGAL
+667 RKTGKPAIK
-679 NVLGARANNL
+679 VLGARANNL
-689 KNIDIEIPLGV
+689 KNVNVEIPLGV

-712 STLVNEIILK
+712 STLVNEIVLK

-736 PHDDVTGLPLIDKV
+736 PHDDVFGLPLVDKV
-750 INIDQSPIGRT
+750 INIDQSAIGRT

-769 TGVFTPIRELF
+769 TGVFTPIRDLF
-780 ASMPESRARGYTPGR
+780 ASMPEARARGYTPGR

-823 VTVPCEI
+823 VTVPCEV
-830 CDGARYNR
+830 CEGARYNR

-849 ISDVL
+849 ISAVL
-854 NMTVTEAREL
+854 NMTVTEAHTL
-864 FENIPNIANKLA
+864 FENIPTIANKLR
-876 TLVDVGLGYIHL
+876 TLIDVGLGYIHL

-967 DLGPYAGD
+967 DLGPHAGD

-986 EFIASVDDSFTGIYL
+986 EFIASVDGSFTGMYL
-1001 RDFTGI
+1001 RDISGI
-1007 TPDPSAEGSDVSKSD
+1007 VPDETAEGSDVSESGD
-1022 NKGAQNG
+1022 NGVQNAGLKNG
-1029 RRENGHDEIKIADI
+1029 RAEIKIADI
-1043 LEDHVDLSA
+1043 LDGHQDLGVA
-1052 KIAQQE
+1052 
-1058 ARSSKNGAKSRRY
+1058 SKPSRNGARTRG
-1071 RRRRRRAAST
+1071 RRRRRRPAGR

>member
-1 MSENEIVVRGAR
+1 MSANEIIVRGAR
-13 EHNLKNIDVRIP
+13 EHNLKDVDVSIP
-25 RDKLVVVTGVSGS
+25 RDQLVVVTGVSGS

-79 DGLSPSISIDQKG
+79 EGLSPSISIDQKG

-126 GKPVQRQTV
+126 DKPVQRQTV

-144 LDEGSRLL
+144 LDDRSRLL
-152 LLAPVIKHKKGEHT
+152 ILAPVVKHKKGEHT
-166 TVFEDARRAGFLRV
+166 AIFEDARRAGFVRV
-180 QVDGE
+180 RVDGE
-185 VVQLDEDIN
+185 VVELSQDIN
-194 LNKNK
+194 LNKNQ
-199 WHNIEIVVDRIIVR
+199 WHNIEIVVDRVIIR
-213 STAERE
+213 KDTERE

-226 TALKTGDGMLM
+226 TALKASDGTLT
-237 VSVLNPS
+237 VCVLNPS
-244 ERLIEELTS
+244 ERLVEELTS
-253 GARSTTAAGTIKKQR
+253 GSRSTVAAGTINKQR
-268 LNRTN
+268 QRSKD
-273 MGNQQSRQP
+273 GSDP
-282 QDISYS
+282 QDLSYS
-288 EQFACPDC
+288 EQFSCPDC

-318 DCSGIGYRLEIDPD
+318 DCSGIGFRLEIDPD
-332 LVLPNKAAALEDGAV
+332 LVLPNKSLTLSQGAV
-347 APWSRDGKNS
+347 APWSRDGGNT
-357 QWAWGPLRALEE
+357 QWAWGPLRALAE
-369 HFDVPLDKPVSQL
+369 HFDVPLDVPLAELSAQ
-382 EPEHLKLVLYGS
+382 HLKLVLYGA
-394 GRKKVQLTHRTSSG
+394 GRRKVPLRHETSSG
-408 AVFSWKGQIEGVI
+408 AVYTWTGRLEGVI
-421 PNLQRRHSN
+421 PNLQRRHQN
-430 TESENVRNDIE
+430 TESENVRNEIE
-441 RYMSQRTCQTCDGD
+441 RYMSQRTCNSCTGD
-455 RLQPDA
+455 RLKPDA

-468 MNIMQVTRQSVA
+468 MNIMQVTRQSVE
-480 TALNWV
+480 TALEWV
-486 EACRNGQ
+486 DACRYGK
-493 WPSVDND
+493 WPNQDGEAE
-500 DDQPIIIDEPL
+500 EPL
-511 THREL
+511 TPREL
-516 SIADQILKE
+516 AIAEQILKE
-525 IEARLGFLSRV
+525 IESRLGFLSRV

-584 HDGDRLINTLKS
+584 HDGDRLIETLKS

-631 GHVVG
+631 GHIVAQ
-636 EGDIQAIISAERSIT
+636 GDIDAIVSAEGSIT
-651 GDYLSGR
+651 GDYLGGR
-658 KEIATPKDR
+658 KEIATPKER
-667 RKANGPRSKGAL
+667 RDIGEQSISIA
-679 NVLGARANNL
+679 GARANNL
-689 KNIDIEIPLGV
+689 KNIDVNIPLGV

-736 PHDDVTGLPLIDKV
+736 PHDDIIGLEKIDKV

-769 TGVFTPIRELF
+769 TGVFTPIRELY
-780 ASMPESRARGYTPGR
+780 ATVPEARARGYTPGR

-823 VTVPCEI
+823 VTVPCDVCE
-830 CDGARYNR
+830 GARYNR

-844 FKGAS
+844 FKDAS

-854 NMTVTEAREL
+854 NMTVTEANAI
-864 FENIPNIANKLA
+864 FENIPKISSKLQ
-876 TLVDVGLGYIHL
+876 TLIDVGLGYIRL

-927 LSFDDADK
+927 LSFEDASK
-935 LLTVLHRLVDN
+935 LLSVLHRLVDN

-967 DLGPYAGD
+967 DLGPHAGD

-986 EFIASVDDSFTGIYL
+986 EFMASVEDSFTGNYL
-1001 RDFTGI
+1001 REFSGI
-1007 TPDPSAEGSDVSKSD
+1007 MPDPEAEG
-1022 NKGAQNG
+1022 KGSFESNGKASVTRGTQNG
-1029 RRENGHDEIKIADI
+1029 VGEIKIADI
-1043 LEDHVDLSA
+1043 LAEHG
-1052 KIAQQE
+1052 I
-1058 ARSSKNGAKSRRY
+1058 NGAPAKTTKSGSGRR
-1071 RRRRRRAAST
+1071 RRRRRRAAS
-1081 RS
+1081 RAS

>member
-1 MSENEIVVRGAR
+1 MSENEIIVRGAS

-79 DGLSPSISIDQKG
+79 EGLSPSISIDQKG

-144 LDEGSRLL
+144 LDEESRLL
-152 LLAPVIKHKKGEHT
+152 ILAPVIKHKKGEHT
-166 TVFEDARRAGFLRV
+166 AIFDDARRAGFVRV
-180 QVDGE
+180 RVDGD
-185 VVQLDEDIN
+185 VVELSEDIS
-194 LNKNK
+194 LNKNQ
-199 WHNIEIVVDRIIVR
+199 WHNIEIVVDRVIVR
-213 STAERE
+213 NTTERE

-226 TALKTGDGMLM
+226 TALKASDGTLT

-244 ERLIEELTS
+244 ERLVEELTS
-253 GARSTTAAGTIKKQR
+253 GARSTVAAGTINKQR
-268 LNRTN
+268 QRSKSGL
-273 MGNQQSRQP
+273 QP
-282 QDISYS
+282 QDLSYS
-288 EQFACPDC
+288 EQFSCPDC

-318 DCSGIGYRLEIDPD
+318 ECSGIGFRLEIDPD
-332 LVLPNKAAALEDGAV
+332 LVLPNKNVSLSDGAV

-357 QWAWGPLRALEE
+357 QWAWGPLRALKE
-369 HFDVPLDKPVSQL
+369 HFEVPLDIPISEL
-382 EPEHLKLVLYGS
+382 EPDHLKLVLYGS
-394 GRKKVQLTHRTSSG
+394 GRRRVQLRHETSSG
-408 AVFSWKGQIEGVI
+408 AVFSWKGKIEGVI
-421 PNLQRRHSN
+421 PNLERRHAN

-441 RYMSQRTCQTCDGD
+441 RYMSQRTCNACNGD
-455 RLQPDA
+455 RLKPDA

-468 MNIMQVTRQSVA
+468 MNIMEVTRQSVEI
-480 TALNWV
+480 ALQWV
-486 EACRNGQ
+486 EACRNGAWDSQ
-493 WPSVDND
+493 EQAVE
-500 DDQPIIIDEPL
+500 EPL
-511 THREL
+511 TTREL
-516 SIADQILKE
+516 SIADQIFKE
-525 IEARLGFLSRV
+525 IESRLGFLSRV
-536 GLDYLTLDRSAGTL
+536 GLNYLTLDRSAGTL

-584 HDGDRLINTLKS
+584 HDGDRLIATLKS

-631 GHVVG
+631 GHVVAQG
-636 EGDIQAIISAERSIT
+636 EIDAIIDATDSIT

-658 KEIATPKDR
+658 KEIASPKNR
-667 RKANGPRSKGAL
+667 REIGENSISII
-679 NVLGARANNL
+679 GARANNL
-689 KNIDIEIPLGV
+689 KNIDIDIPLGV

-722 RLAQHFYRAKDRPG
+722 SLSQHFYRAKDRPG
-736 PHDDVTGLPLIDKV
+736 PHDEITGLDHIDKV

-769 TGVFTPIRELF
+769 TGVFTPIRELY
-780 ASMPESRARGYTPGR
+780 ATVPEARARGYTPGR

-803 RCEACSGAGY
+803 RCESCSGAGY

-823 VTVPCEI
+823 VTVPCDV

-844 FKGAS
+844 FKETS

-854 NMTVTEAREL
+854 NMTVTEAHAL
-864 FENIPNIANKLA
+864 FENIPKIASKLV
-876 TLVDVGLGYIHL
+876 TLMDVGLGYIRL

-927 LSFDDADK
+927 LSFDDAAK

-967 DLGPYAGD
+967 DLGPFAGD

-986 EFIASVDDSFTGIYL
+986 EFIASVDDSFTGNYL
-1001 RDFTGI
+1001 RDFSGI
-1007 TPDPSAEGSDVSKSD
+1007 IPDEGANGTDEFQ
-1022 NKGAQNG
+1022 QNG
-1029 RRENGHDEIKIADI
+1029 RHDVALKNGAVEVKIADI
-1043 LEDHVDLSA
+1043 LSDQDVA
-1052 KIAQQE
+1052 E
-1058 ARSSKNGAKSRRY
+1058 ARSKASRNGASRGRR
-1071 RRRRRRAAST
+1071 RRRRRRAAS
-1081 RS
+1081 RST

>member
-1 MSENEIVVRGAR
+1 MITCASYSLAR
-13 EHNLKNIDVRIP
+13 DVRIAA
-25 RDKLVVVTGVSGS
+25 T
-38 GKSSLAF
+38 A
-45 DTIYAE
+45 
-51 GQRRYV
+51 
-57 ESLSAYARQFLGR
+57 
-70 MEKPEVDHI
+70 
-79 DGLSPSISIDQKG
+79 
-92 VSRNPRST
+92 VSRWQ
-100 VGTVTEIYDYLRL
+100 
-113 LFARAGRPHCRNC
+113 
-126 GKPVQRQTV
+126 KQTV

-152 LLAPVIKHKKGEHT
+152 LLAPVVKHKKGEHT
-166 TVFEDARRAGFLRV
+166 AIFEEARRAGFVRV
-180 QVDGE
+180 RVDGDVME
-185 VVQLDEDIN
+185 MSDDIS
-194 LNKNK
+194 LNKNQ
-199 WHNIEIVVDRIIVR
+199 WHNIEIVVDRVIIR
-213 STAERE
+213 DTTERE

-226 TALKTGDGMLM
+226 TALKASDGALT

-244 ERLIEELTS
+244 ERLVEELTS
-253 GARSTTAAGTIKKQR
+253 GARSTVAAGTINKQR
-268 LNRTN
+268 RRSK
-273 MGNQQSRQP
+273 GGSEA
-282 QDISYS
+282 QDLSYS
-288 EQFACPDC
+288 EQFSCPNC

-332 LVLPNKAAALEDGAV
+332 LVLPNKGVSLGQGAV

-357 QWAWGPLRALEE
+357 QWAWGPLRALNE
-369 HFDVPLDKPVSQL
+369 HFDVPLDMPVVQL

-394 GRKKVQLTHRTSSG
+394 GRKKVRLRHETSSG
-408 AVFSWKGQIEGVI
+408 AVYAWNGRIEGVI
-421 PNLQRRHSN
+421 PNLERRHAN

-441 RYMSQRTCQTCDGD
+441 RYMSQRTCNSCNGD
-455 RLQPDA
+455 RLKPDA
-461 LAVTLLG
+461 LAVTVLG
-468 MNIMQVTRQSVA
+468 MNIMQVTRQSVEN
-480 TALNWV
+480 ALDWV
-486 EACRNGQ
+486 EACRNGD
-493 WPSVDND
+493 WP
-500 DDQPIIIDEPL
+500 DQKRTVSEPL
-511 THREL
+511 TQRES

-525 IEARLGFLSRV
+525 IESRLGFLSRV
-536 GLDYLTLDRSAGTL
+536 GLNYLTLDRSAGTL

-584 HDGDRLINTLKS
+584 HDGDRLIATLKS

-631 GHVVG
+631 GEVVAQ
-636 EGDIQAIISAERSIT
+636 GDIEAIIAAEDSIT
-651 GDYLSGR
+651 GDYLGGR
-658 KEIATPKDR
+658 KKIATPKDR
-667 RKANGPRSKGAL
+667 RVPGKDSIGVA
-679 NVLGARANNL
+679 GARANNL
-689 KNIDIEIPLGV
+689 KNVDIDIPLGV

-736 PHDDVTGLPLIDKV
+736 PHDDVTGLENVDKV

-769 TGVFTPIRELF
+769 TGVFTPIRELY
-780 ASMPESRARGYTPGR
+780 ATVPEARARGYAPGR

-823 VTVPCEI
+823 VTVPCEV
-830 CDGARYNR
+830 CKGARYNR

-854 NMTVTEAREL
+854 NMTVTEAHAL
-864 FENIPNIANKLA
+864 FENIPKISSKLV
-876 TLVDVGLGYIHL
+876 TLMDVGLGYIRL

-967 DLGPYAGD
+967 DLGPHAGD
-975 DGGELVAVGTP
+975 EGGELVAVGTP
-986 EFIASVDDSFTGIYL
+986 EYIASVDGSFTGSYL
-1001 RDFTGI
+1001 REITGI
-1007 TPDPSAEGSDVSKSD
+1007 TPDPDADGDSATKASD
-1022 NKGAQNG
+1022 NG
-1029 RRENGHDEIKIADI
+1029 RHSNPAENGSGEIKIADI
-1043 LEDHVDLSA
+1043 LAEHGL
-1052 KIAQQE
+1052 
-1058 ARSSKNGAKSRRY
+1058 NGAPTKAPKTSTRRR
-1071 RRRRRRAAST
+1071 RRRRRRAAS
-1081 RS
+1081 RSN

>member
-45 DTIYAE
+45 DTVYAE

-70 MEKPEVDHI
+70 LEKPEVDHI

-126 GKPVQRQTV
+126 GQPVQRQTV
-135 QQIVDSILR
+135 QQIVDSITR

-152 LLAPVIKHKKGEHT
+152 LLAPVVKHKKGEHT
-166 TVFEDARRAGFLRV
+166 AIFESARRSGFVRAR
-180 QVDGE
+180 VDGE
-185 VVQLDEDIN
+185 VVELNEEIT

-213 STAERE
+213 DSTERE

-226 TALKTGDGMLM
+226 TALRTADGMLT
-237 VSVLNPS
+237 VAVLNPT
-244 ERLIEELTS
+244 ERLIEELST
-253 GARSTTAAGTIKKQR
+253 GAKSAVAAGTINNQRRRKKQE
-268 LNRTN
+268 NR
-273 MGNQQSRQP
+273 S
-282 QDISYS
+282 QDIAYS

-311 TPFGACT
+311 TPFGACS

-332 LVLPNKAAALEDGAV
+332 LVLPNKAIALEDGAV

-357 QWAWGPLRALEE
+357 QWAWGPLNALNE
-369 HFDVPLDKPVSQL
+369 HFQVPLDKPISEL
-382 EPEHLKLVLYGS
+382 EPEHLKLILYGS

-441 RYMSQRTCQTCDGD
+441 RYMSQRRCNTCDGD
-455 RLQPDA
+455 RLKPDA

-480 TALNWV
+480 TALQWV
-486 EACRNGQ
+486 DACRNGK
-493 WPSVDND
+493 WVD
-500 DDQPIIIDEPL
+500 DERSITEVL
-511 THREL
+511 TGREL

-525 IEARLGFLSRV
+525 IESRLGFLARV
-536 GLDYLTLDRSAGTL
+536 GLEYLTLDRSAGSL

-584 HDGDRLINTLKS
+584 HDGDRLIATLKS

-631 GHVVG
+631 GHVVA
-636 EGDIQAIISAERSIT
+636 EGDIEAIMLAERSIT
-651 GDYLSGR
+651 GEYLSGR
-658 KEIATPKDR
+658 KEIATPNER
-667 RKANGPRSKGAL
+667 RKKGEPAL
-679 NVLGARANNL
+679 KVIGARANNL
-689 KNIDIEIPLGV
+689 KNVNVEIPLGV

-712 STLVNEIILK
+712 STLVNEIVLK

-736 PHDDVTGLPLIDKV
+736 PHDDVFGLPLIDKV
-750 INIDQSPIGRT
+750 INIDQSAIGRT

-769 TGVFTPIRELF
+769 TGVFTPIRDLF
-780 ASMPESRARGYTPGR
+780 ASMPEARARGYTPGR

-823 VTVPCEI
+823 VTVPCEV
-830 CDGARYNR
+830 CEGARYNR

-854 NMTVTEAREL
+854 NMTVTEAHAL
-864 FENIPNIANKLA
+864 FENIPTIANKLR
-876 TLVDVGLGYIHL
+876 TLIDVGLGYIHL

-901 RIKLAS
+901 RIKLSS

-967 DLGPYAGD
+967 DLGPHAGD

-986 EFIASVDDSFTGIYL
+986 EFIASVDRSYTGVYL
-1001 RDFTGI
+1001 REISGI
-1007 TPDPSAEGSDVSKSD
+1007 VPDESAEGSDVSESGVNGVHD
-1022 NKGAQNG
+1022 AELTNG
-1029 RRENGHDEIKIADI
+1029 RTEIKIADI
-1043 LEDHVDLSA
+1043 LDEHPDLGVAPKPS
-1052 KIAQQE
+1052 
-1058 ARSSKNGAKSRRY
+1058 RNGARTRG
-1071 RRRRRRAAST
+1071 RRRRRRTAGR

>member
-1 MSENEIVVRGAR
+1 MSENEIIVRGAR
-13 EHNLKNIDVRIP
+13 EHNLKNVDVRIP
-25 RDKLVVVTGVSGS
+25 RDKLVVFTGVSGS

-79 DGLSPSISIDQKG
+79 EGLSPSISIDQKG

-152 LLAPVIKHKKGEHT
+152 ILAPVVKHKKGEHT
-166 TVFEDARRAGFLRV
+166 AIFENARRSGFVRV
-180 QVDGE
+180 RVDGE
-185 VVQLDEDIN
+185 VIDLSEDIN
-194 LNKNK
+194 LNKNQ

-213 STAERE
+213 KTTERE

-226 TALKTGDGMLM
+226 TSLKASDGTLT

-244 ERLIEELTS
+244 ERLVEELTS
-253 GARSTTAAGTIKKQR
+253 GARSTVVAGTINKQR
-268 LNRTN
+268 QRSKRGRGT
-273 MGNQQSRQP
+273 
-282 QDISYS
+282 QDLSYS
-288 EQFACPDC
+288 EQFSCPDC

-311 TPFGACT
+311 TPFGACA

-332 LVLPNKAAALEDGAV
+332 LVLPNKSIGLSQGAV

-357 QWAWGPLRALEE
+357 QWAWGPLRALNE
-369 HFDVPLDKPVSQL
+369 HFEVPLDVPVAKL
-382 EPEHLKLVLYGS
+382 EPQHLKLVLYGS
-394 GRKKVQLTHRTSSG
+394 GRKQVRIRHETSSG
-408 AVFSWKGQIEGVI
+408 AVYSWNGRIEGVI
-421 PNLQRRHSN
+421 SNLERRHQN

-441 RYMSQRTCQTCDGD
+441 RYMSQRTCNSCNGD
-455 RLQPDA
+455 RLKPDA

-468 MNIMQVTRQSVA
+468 MNIMEVTRQSVEKA
-480 TALNWV
+480 MLWV
-486 EACRNGQ
+486 DACRNGER
-493 WPSVDND
+493 PSQERTVE
-500 DDQPIIIDEPL
+500 EPL
-511 THREL
+511 TQREL

-525 IEARLGFLSRV
+525 IESRLGFLSRV
-536 GLDYLTLDRSAGTL
+536 GLEYLTLDRSAGTL

-584 HDGDRLINTLKS
+584 HDGGRLIETLMR

-622 LGPGAGEHG
+622 LGPGAGERG
-631 GHVVG
+631 GHVVAQ
-636 EGDIQAIISAERSIT
+636 GDIDAIIAAEDSIT
-651 GDYLSGR
+651 GDYLGGR
-658 KEIATPKDR
+658 KEIATPKQR
-667 RKANGPRSKGAL
+667 REIGDLSIS
-679 NVLGARANNL
+679 VTGARANNL
-689 KNIDIEIPLGV
+689 KNVDVDIPLGV

-712 STLVNEIILK
+712 STLVNEIVLK

-736 PHDDVTGLPLIDKV
+736 PHDDMSGLEQIDKV
-750 INIDQSPIGRT
+750 ISIDQSPIGRT

-769 TGVFTPIRELF
+769 TGVFTPIRELY
-780 ASMPESRARGYTPGR
+780 ATVPEARARGYTPGR

-823 VTVPCEI
+823 VTVPCEV
-830 CDGARYNR
+830 CNGARYNR

-844 FKGAS
+844 FKEAS

-854 NMTVTEAREL
+854 NMTVTEAHGL
-864 FENIPNIANKLA
+864 FENIPKISSKLV
-876 TLVDVGLGYIHL
+876 TLMDVGLGYIRL

-927 LSFDDADK
+927 LSFYDAAK

-975 DGGELVAVGTP
+975 EGGELVAVGTP
-986 EFIASVDDSFTGIYL
+986 EFIASVDDSFTGNYL
-1001 RDFTGI
+1001 RDSSGI
-1007 TPDPSAEGSDVSKSD
+1007 VPDPAALGNGAVGSEG
-1022 NKGAQNG
+1022 NG
-1029 RRENGHDEIKIADI
+1029 RHVESTENGVSEIKIADI
-1043 LEDHVDLSA
+1043 LADHGINGS
-1052 KIAQQE
+1052 
-1058 ARSSKNGAKSRRY
+1058 SSKRTKSGGKKSRRRW
-1071 RRRRRRAAST
+1071 RRTASRRS
-1081 RS
+1081 

>member
-1 MSENEIVVRGAR
+1 MPENEIVVRGAR

-152 LLAPVIKHKKGEHT
+152 VLSPVVKHKKGEHT
-166 TVFEDARRAGFLRV
+166 SVFEDARRSGYARV
-180 QVDGE
+180 RVNGE
-185 VVQLDEDIN
+185 VQRLDEEIA

-199 WHNIEIVVDRIIVR
+199 WHNIEIVVDRIIIR
-213 STAERE
+213 TETERE

-226 TALKTGDGMLM
+226 TALKTGEGALT

-244 ERLIEELTS
+244 ERLVEELTS
-253 GARSTTAAGTIKKQR
+253 GARSTVAAGTINKQR
-268 LNRTN
+268 QRRKK
-273 MGNQQSRQP
+273 GQQA

-288 EQFACPDC
+288 EHFACPDC

-332 LVLPNKAAALEDGAV
+332 LVLPNKAIALKDGAV

-357 QWAWGPLRALEE
+357 QWAWGPLRAMNE
-369 HFDVPLDKPVSQL
+369 HFDVPLDKPIGEL
-382 EPEHLKLVLYGS
+382 EPDHLKLILYGS
-394 GRKKVQLTHRTSSG
+394 GRKKVRLTHRTSSG
-408 AVFSWKGQIEGVI
+408 AVFSWKGNIEGVVT
-421 PNLQRRHSN
+421 NLQRRHSN

-441 RYMSQRTCQTCDGD
+441 RYMSQRTCNTCDGD
-455 RLQPDA
+455 RLKPDA

-468 MNIMQVTRQSVA
+468 MNIMNVTRQSVA
-480 TALNWV
+480 TALEWV
-486 EACRNGQ
+486 DACRTGK
-493 WPSVDND
+493 WPGN
-500 DDQPIIIDEPL
+500 QRTIDEPL
-511 THREL
+511 TDREL

-525 IEARLGFLSRV
+525 IESRLGFLSRV

-584 HDGDRLINTLKS
+584 HDGDRLITTLKS

-622 LGPGAGEHG
+622 LGPGAGELG

-636 EGDIQAIISAERSIT
+636 EGDIASIMESEKSIT

-658 KEIATPKDR
+658 KEIATPKER
-667 RKANGPRSKGAL
+667 RDKNHLSIT
-679 NVLGARANNL
+679 VSGARANNL
-689 KNIDIEIPLGV
+689 KNVDIEIPLGV

-736 PHDDVTGLPLIDKV
+736 PHDDMSGLELIDKV

-780 ASMPESRARGYTPGR
+780 ASMPEARARGYTPGR

-803 RCEACSGAGY
+803 RCESCSGAGY

-849 ISDVL
+849 ISRVL
-854 NMTVTEAREL
+854 NMTVTEARNL
-864 FENIPNIANKLA
+864 FENVPTIANKLT

-901 RIKLAS
+901 RIKLAA

-956 LDLIKNADWII
+956 LDLIKNADWLI

-975 DGGELVAVGTP
+975 DGGELVAVGRP
-986 EFIASVDDSFTGIYL
+986 EFVASVDNSFTGMYL
-1001 RDFTGI
+1001 REQSGI
-1007 TPDPSAEGSDVSKSD
+1007 VPDASAEGST
-1022 NKGAQNG
+1022 AEQIY
-1029 RRENGHDEIKIADI
+1029 ENGSPNLNGKNGSVEIKIADI
-1043 LEDHVDLSA
+1043 LDVEIDNVATS
-1052 KIAQQE
+1052 
-1058 ARSSKNGAKSRRY
+1058 RSSSNGTRP
-1071 RRRRRRAAST
+1071 RRRRRRRRTAGRAT
-1081 RS
+1081 

>member
-1 MSENEIVVRGAR
+1 MSENEITVRGAR

-70 MEKPEVDHI
+70 MEKPDVDHI
-79 DGLSPSISIDQKG
+79 EGLSPSISIDQKG

-135 QQIVDSILR
+135 QQIVDSILK
-144 LDEGSRLL
+144 LGEGSRLL
-152 LLAPVIKHKKGEHT
+152 VLAPVVKHKKGEHT
-166 TVFEDARRAGFLRV
+166 AIFEDARRSGFVRV
-180 QVDGE
+180 RVNGN
-185 VVQLDEDIN
+185 VVELNDDIS
-194 LNKNK
+194 LNKNQ
-199 WHNIEIVVDRIIVR
+199 WHNIEIVVDRIVVR
-213 STAERE
+213 SSTERE

-226 TALKTGDGMLM
+226 TALRVSGGMM
-237 VSVLNPS
+237 TVSVLNPT
-244 ERLIEELTS
+244 ERLVEELSS
-253 GARSTTAAGTIKKQR
+253 GARSIAAARTISKQR
-268 LNRTN
+268 QRSHKSHQL
-273 MGNQQSRQP
+273 

-288 EQFACPDC
+288 EQFSCPDC

-311 TPFGACT
+311 TPFGACNG
-318 DCSGIGYRLEIDPD
+318 CSGIGFRLEIDPD
-332 LVLPNKAAALEDGAV
+332 LVLPNKGISLAKGAV

-357 QWAWGPLRALEE
+357 QWAWGPLRALNE
-369 HFDVPLDKPVSQL
+369 HFDVPLDRPISEL
-382 EPEHLKLVLYGS
+382 EPEHLNLVLYGS
-394 GRKKVQLTHRTSSG
+394 GRRRVQLRHETSSG
-408 AVFSWKGQIEGVI
+408 AVFSWKGKIEGVI
-421 PNLQRRHSN
+421 PNLERRHAN
-430 TESENVRNDIE
+430 TESENVRDDIE
-441 RYMSQRTCQTCDGD
+441 RYMSQRTCNSCDGN
-455 RLQPDA
+455 RLKPDA

-468 MNIMQVTRQSVA
+468 MNIMEVTHQSVEA
-480 TALNWV
+480 ALDWV
-486 EACRNGQ
+486 QACRSGR
-493 WPSVDND
+493 WLTHDRTVDD
-500 DDQPIIIDEPL
+500 PL
-511 THREL
+511 TTREL

-525 IEARLGFLSRV
+525 IESRLGFLSRV

-584 HDGDRLINTLKS
+584 HDGDRLIATLKN

-631 GHVVG
+631 GYIVAQG
-636 EGDIQAIISAERSIT
+636 EIEAVIECQDSIT

-658 KEIATPKDR
+658 KEIGTPRDR
-667 RKANGPRSKGAL
+667 REVGAHSL
-679 NVLGARANNL
+679 SVLGASANNL
-689 KNIDIEIPLGV
+689 KNVDVAIPLGV

-722 RLAQHFYRAKDRPG
+722 SLAQHFYKAKDRPG
-736 PHDDVTGLPLIDKV
+736 PHHDITGLERIDKV

-769 TGVFTPIRELF
+769 TGVFTPIRELY
-780 ASMPESRARGYTPGR
+780 ATVPEARARGYTPGR

-803 RCEACSGAGY
+803 RCEVCSGAGY

-823 VTVPCEI
+823 VTVPCEV
-830 CDGARYNR
+830 CQGARYNR

-844 FKGAS
+844 FKGTS

-854 NMTVTEAREL
+854 NMTVTEAHEL
-864 FENIPNIANKLA
+864 FENIPKIASKLE
-876 TLVDVGLGYIHL
+876 TLIDVGLGYVRI

-907 ELSKRSTGQTLY
+907 ELSKRGTGQTLY

-927 LSFDDADK
+927 LSFDDAAK
-935 LLTVLHRLVDN
+935 LLKVLHRLVDN

-967 DLGPYAGD
+967 DLGPRAGD

-986 EFIASVDDSFTGIYL
+986 EFIASVDNSFTGNYL
-1001 RDFTGI
+1001 RDFSGI
-1007 TPDPSAEGSDVSKSD
+1007 LADASALGMEMNPSNGKSANRTARKNRVD
-1022 NKGAQNG
+1022 
-1029 RRENGHDEIKIADI
+1029 DMKIADI
-1043 LEDHVDLSA
+1043 VRGYSSN
-1052 KIAQQE
+1052 KTSSK
-1058 ARSSKNGAKSRRY
+1058 SSKNGRSRSRRH
-1071 RRRRRRAAST
+1071 RSKGAASST
-1081 RS
+1081 S

>member
-1 MSENEIVVRGAR
+1 MSENEIIVRGAR
-13 EHNLKNIDVRIP
+13 EHNLKDIDVRIP

-79 DGLSPSISIDQKG
+79 EGLSPSISIDQKG

-126 GKPVQRQTV
+126 GKPVRRQTV

-152 LLAPVIKHKKGEHT
+152 ILAPVVKHKKGEHT
-166 TVFEDARRAGFLRV
+166 ATFDDARRSGFVRV
-180 QVDGE
+180 RVDGE
-185 VVQLDEDIN
+185 VVELNEDIS
-194 LNKNK
+194 LNKNQ
-199 WHNIEIVVDRIIVR
+199 WHNIEIVVDRVIVR
-213 STAERE
+213 NTTERE

-226 TALKTGDGMLM
+226 TALKASDGTLT
-237 VSVLNPS
+237 VSVLNPN
-244 ERLIEELTS
+244 ERLVEELTS
-253 GARSTTAAGTIKKQR
+253 GVRSTVAAGTINKQR
-268 LNRTN
+268 QRSKSGL
-273 MGNQQSRQP
+273 QP
-282 QDISYS
+282 QDLSYS
-288 EQFACPDC
+288 EQFSCPDC

-318 DCSGIGYRLEIDPD
+318 ECSGIGFRLEIDPD
-332 LVLPNKAAALEDGAV
+332 LVLPNKNLTLAEGAV

-357 QWAWGPLRALEE
+357 QWAWGPLRALNE
-369 HFDVPLDKPVSQL
+369 HFEVPLDKPMSEL
-382 EPEHLKLVLYGS
+382 EPDHLKLLLYGS
-394 GRKKVQLTHRTSSG
+394 GRRRVQLRHETSSG
-408 AVFSWKGQIEGVI
+408 AVFTWKGKIEGVI
-421 PNLQRRHSN
+421 PNLERRHAN

-441 RYMSQRTCQTCDGD
+441 RYMSQRTCNACIGD
-455 RLQPDA
+455 RLKPDA

-468 MNIMQVTRQSVA
+468 MNIMEVTRQSVEI
-480 TALNWV
+480 ALQWI
-486 EACRNGQ
+486 EACRNGAWDSQ
-493 WPSVDND
+493 NRVVE
-500 DDQPIIIDEPL
+500 EPL
-511 THREL
+511 TTREL

-525 IEARLGFLSRV
+525 IESRLGFLSRV
-536 GLDYLTLDRSAGTL
+536 GLNYLTLDRSAGTL

-584 HDGDRLINTLKS
+584 HDGDRLIATLKS

-631 GHVVG
+631 GHIVAQG
-636 EGDIQAIISAERSIT
+636 EIDAIVDATDSIT

-658 KEIATPKDR
+658 KEIASPKTR
-667 RKANGPRSKGAL
+667 REIGENSISII
-679 NVLGARANNL
+679 GARANNL
-689 KNIDIEIPLGV
+689 KNVDVDIPLGV

-722 RLAQHFYRAKDRPG
+722 SLAQHFYRAKDRPG
-736 PHDDVTGLPLIDKV
+736 PHNEITGLDHIDKV

-769 TGVFTPIRELF
+769 TGVFTPIRELY
-780 ASMPESRARGYTPGR
+780 ATVPEARARGYTPGR

-823 VTVPCEI
+823 VTVPCEV

-844 FKGAS
+844 FKEAS

-854 NMTVTEAREL
+854 NMTVTEAHAL
-864 FENIPNIANKLA
+864 FENIPKIATKLV
-876 TLVDVGLGYIHL
+876 TLIDVGLGYIRL

-927 LSFDDADK
+927 LSFDDAAK

-967 DLGPYAGD
+967 DLGPFAGD
-975 DGGELVAVGTP
+975 DGGELVAIGTP
-986 EFIASVDDSFTGIYL
+986 EYIASVDDSFTGNYL
-1001 RDFTGI
+1001 RDFSGI
-1007 TPDPSAEGSDVSKSD
+1007 VPDEGAHGTDEFQ
-1022 NKGAQNG
+1022 QNG
-1029 RRENGHDEIKIADI
+1029 RHDAALDNGAIEIKIADI
-1043 LEDHVDLSA
+1043 LSDQDMA
-1052 KIAQQE
+1052 T
-1058 ARSSKNGAKSRRY
+1058 ARSKVSQNGASRRR
-1071 RRRRRRAAST
+1071 RRRRRRAAS
-1081 RS
+1081 RSS

>member
-1 MSENEIVVRGAR
+1 MSENEIIVRGAR
-13 EHNLKNIDVRIP
+13 EHNLKNVDVRIP
-25 RDKLVVVTGVSGS
+25 RDKLVVFTGVSGS

-79 DGLSPSISIDQKG
+79 EGLSPSISIDQKG

-152 LLAPVIKHKKGEHT
+152 ILAPVVKHKKGEHT
-166 TVFEDARRAGFLRV
+166 AIFENARRSGFVRV
-180 QVDGE
+180 RVDGE
-185 VVQLDEDIN
+185 VIDLSEDIN
-194 LNKNK
+194 LNKNQ

-213 STAERE
+213 KTTERE

-226 TALKTGDGMLM
+226 TSLKASDGTLT

-244 ERLIEELTS
+244 ERLVEELTS
-253 GARSTTAAGTIKKQR
+253 GARSTVVAGTINKQR
-268 LNRTN
+268 QRSKRGRGT
-273 MGNQQSRQP
+273 
-282 QDISYS
+282 QDLSYS
-288 EQFACPDC
+288 EQFSCPDC

-311 TPFGACT
+311 TPFGACA

-332 LVLPNKAAALEDGAV
+332 LVLPNKSVGLSQGAV

-357 QWAWGPLRALEE
+357 QWAWGPLRALNE
-369 HFDVPLDKPVSQL
+369 HFEVPLDVPVAQL
-382 EPEHLKLVLYGS
+382 EPQHLKLVLYGS
-394 GRKKVQLTHRTSSG
+394 GRKQVRIRHETSSG
-408 AVFSWKGQIEGVI
+408 AVYSWNGRIEGVI
-421 PNLQRRHSN
+421 SNLERRHQN

-441 RYMSQRTCQTCDGD
+441 RYMSQRTCNSCNGD
-455 RLQPDA
+455 RLKPDA

-468 MNIMQVTRQSVA
+468 MNIMEVTRQSVEKA
-480 TALNWV
+480 MLWV
-486 EACRNGQ
+486 DACRNGER
-493 WPSVDND
+493 PSQERTVE
-500 DDQPIIIDEPL
+500 EPL
-511 THREL
+511 TQREL

-525 IEARLGFLSRV
+525 IESRLGFLSRV
-536 GLDYLTLDRSAGTL
+536 GLEYLTLDRSAGTL

-584 HDGDRLINTLKS
+584 HDGGRLIETLMR

-622 LGPGAGEHG
+622 LGPGAGERG
-631 GHVVG
+631 GHVVAQ
-636 EGDIQAIISAERSIT
+636 GDIDAIIAAEDSIT
-651 GDYLSGR
+651 GDYLGGR
-658 KEIATPKDR
+658 KEIATPKQR
-667 RKANGPRSKGAL
+667 REIGDLSIS
-679 NVLGARANNL
+679 VTGARANNL
-689 KNIDIEIPLGV
+689 KNVDVDIPLGV

-712 STLVNEIILK
+712 STLVNEIVLK

-736 PHDDVTGLPLIDKV
+736 PHDDMSGLEQIDKV
-750 INIDQSPIGRT
+750 ISIDQSPIGRT

-769 TGVFTPIRELF
+769 TGVFTPIRELY
-780 ASMPESRARGYTPGR
+780 ATVPEARARGYTPGR

-823 VTVPCEI
+823 VTVPCEV
-830 CDGARYNR
+830 CNGARYNR

-854 NMTVTEAREL
+854 NMTVTEAHEL
-864 FENIPNIANKLA
+864 FENIPKISSKLV
-876 TLVDVGLGYIHL
+876 TLMDVGLGYIRL

-927 LSFDDADK
+927 LSFYDAAK

-975 DGGELVAVGTP
+975 EGGELVAVGTP
-986 EFIASVDDSFTGIYL
+986 EFIASVDESFTGNYL
-1001 RDFTGI
+1001 RDSSGI
-1007 TPDPSAEGSDVSKSD
+1007 VPDPAALGNGAVGSEG
-1022 NKGAQNG
+1022 NG
-1029 RRENGHDEIKIADI
+1029 RHVESTENGVSEIKIADI
-1043 LEDHVDLSA
+1043 LADHGINGS
-1052 KIAQQE
+1052 
-1058 ARSSKNGAKSRRY
+1058 SSKRTKSGGKKGRRRWRRTASRR
-1071 RRRRRRAAST
+1071 S
-1081 RS
+1081 

>member
-1 MSENEIVVRGAR
+1 MSENEIIVRGAS

-79 DGLSPSISIDQKG
+79 EGLSPSISIDQKG

-152 LLAPVIKHKKGEHT
+152 ILAPVIKHKKGEHT
-166 TVFEDARRAGFLRV
+166 AIFDDARRTGFVRV
-180 QVDGE
+180 RVDGE
-185 VVQLDEDIN
+185 VVELSEDIS
-194 LNKNK
+194 LNKNQ
-199 WHNIEIVVDRIIVR
+199 WHNIEIVVDRVIVR
-213 STAERE
+213 KTTERE

-226 TALKTGDGMLM
+226 TALKASDGTLT

-244 ERLIEELTS
+244 ERLVEELTS
-253 GARSTTAAGTIKKQR
+253 GARSTVAAGTINKQR
-268 LNRTN
+268 QRSKSGL
-273 MGNQQSRQP
+273 QP
-282 QDISYS
+282 QDLSYS
-288 EQFACPDC
+288 EQFSCPDC

-318 DCSGIGYRLEIDPD
+318 ECSGIGFRLEIDPD
-332 LVLPNKAAALEDGAV
+332 LVLPNKNVSLSDGAV

-357 QWAWGPLRALEE
+357 QWAWGPLRALNE
-369 HFDVPLDKPVSQL
+369 HFEVPLNKPITEL
-382 EPEHLKLVLYGS
+382 EPDHLKLVLYGS
-394 GRKKVQLTHRTSSG
+394 GRKRVQLRHETSSG
-408 AVFSWKGQIEGVI
+408 AVFSWKGKIEGVI
-421 PNLQRRHSN
+421 PNLERRHAN

-441 RYMSQRTCQTCDGD
+441 RYMSQRTCNACNGD
-455 RLQPDA
+455 RLKPDA

-468 MNIMQVTRQSVA
+468 MNIMEVTRQSVEI
-480 TALNWV
+480 ALQWV
-486 EACRNGQ
+486 EACRNGA
-493 WPSVDND
+493 WDLEDRVVE
-500 DDQPIIIDEPL
+500 EPL
-511 THREL
+511 TTREL
-516 SIADQILKE
+516 SIADQIFKE
-525 IEARLGFLSRV
+525 IESRLGFLSRV
-536 GLDYLTLDRSAGTL
+536 GLNYLTLDRSAGTL

-584 HDGDRLINTLKS
+584 HDGDRLIATLKS

-631 GHVVG
+631 GHVVAQG
-636 EGDIQAIISAERSIT
+636 EIDAIIDATDSIT

-658 KEIATPKDR
+658 KEIASPKNR
-667 RKANGPRSKGAL
+667 REIGQNSISII
-679 NVLGARANNL
+679 GARANNL
-689 KNIDIEIPLGV
+689 KNVDIDIPLGV

-722 RLAQHFYRAKDRPG
+722 SLSQHFYRAKDRPG
-736 PHDDVTGLPLIDKV
+736 PHDEITGLDHIDKV

-769 TGVFTPIRELF
+769 TGVFTPIRELY
-780 ASMPESRARGYTPGR
+780 ATVPEARARGYTPGR

-803 RCEACSGAGY
+803 RCESCSGAGY

-823 VTVPCEI
+823 VTVPCEV

-844 FKGAS
+844 FKEAS

-854 NMTVTEAREL
+854 NMTVTEAHAL
-864 FENIPNIANKLA
+864 FENIPKIASKLV
-876 TLVDVGLGYIHL
+876 TLMDVGLGYIRL

-927 LSFDDADK
+927 LSFDDAAK

-967 DLGPYAGD
+967 DLGPFAGD

-986 EFIASVDDSFTGIYL
+986 EFIASVDDSFTGNYL
-1001 RDFTGI
+1001 RDFSGI
-1007 TPDPSAEGSDVSKSD
+1007 IPDEGAHGSDEFQ
-1022 NKGAQNG
+1022 QNG
-1029 RRENGHDEIKIADI
+1029 RHDTALKNGAAEIKIADI
-1043 LEDHVDLSA
+1043 LNDQDMA
-1052 KIAQQE
+1052 A
-1058 ARSSKNGAKSRRY
+1058 ARSKASRNGASRGRR
-1071 RRRRRRAAST
+1071 RRRRRRAVS
-1081 RS
+1081 RSS

>member
-1 MSENEIVVRGAR
+1 MSANEIIVRGAR
-13 EHNLKNIDVRIP
+13 EHNLKDVDVSIP
-25 RDKLVVVTGVSGS
+25 RDQLVVVTGVSGS

-79 DGLSPSISIDQKG
+79 EGLSPSISIDQKG

-144 LDEGSRLL
+144 LDDRSRLL
-152 LLAPVIKHKKGEHT
+152 ILAPVVKHKKGEHT
-166 TVFEDARRAGFLRV
+166 AIFEDARRAGFVRV
-180 QVDGE
+180 RVDGE
-185 VVQLDEDIN
+185 VVELSQDIN
-194 LNKNK
+194 LNKNQ
-199 WHNIEIVVDRIIVR
+199 WHNIEIVVDRVIIR
-213 STAERE
+213 KDTERE

-226 TALKTGDGMLM
+226 TALKASDGTLT
-237 VSVLNPS
+237 VCVLNPS
-244 ERLIEELTS
+244 ERLVEELTS
-253 GARSTTAAGTIKKQR
+253 GSRSTVAAGTINKQR
-268 LNRTN
+268 QRSKD
-273 MGNQQSRQP
+273 GSDP
-282 QDISYS
+282 QDLSYS
-288 EQFACPDC
+288 EQFSCPDC

-318 DCSGIGYRLEIDPD
+318 DCSGIGFRLEIDPD
-332 LVLPNKAAALEDGAV
+332 LVLPNKSLTLSQGAV
-347 APWSRDGKNS
+347 APWSRDGGNT
-357 QWAWGPLRALEE
+357 QWAWGPLRALAE
-369 HFDVPLDKPVSQL
+369 HFDVPLDVPLAELSAQ
-382 EPEHLKLVLYGS
+382 HLKLVLYGA
-394 GRKKVQLTHRTSSG
+394 GRRKVPLRHETSSG
-408 AVFSWKGQIEGVI
+408 AVYTWTGRLEGVI
-421 PNLQRRHSN
+421 PNLQRRHQN
-430 TESENVRNDIE
+430 TESENVRNEIE
-441 RYMSQRTCQTCDGD
+441 RYMSQRTCNSCTGD
-455 RLQPDA
+455 RLKPDA

-468 MNIMQVTRQSVA
+468 MNIMQVTRQSVE
-480 TALNWV
+480 TALEWV
-486 EACRNGQ
+486 DACRYGK
-493 WPSVDND
+493 WPNQDGEAK
-500 DDQPIIIDEPL
+500 EPL
-511 THREL
+511 TTREL
-516 SIADQILKE
+516 AIAEQILKE
-525 IEARLGFLSRV
+525 IESRLGFLSRV

-584 HDGDRLINTLKS
+584 HDGDRLIETLKS

-631 GHVVG
+631 GHIVAQ
-636 EGDIQAIISAERSIT
+636 GDIDAIVSAEGSIT
-651 GDYLSGR
+651 GDYLGGR
-658 KEIATPKDR
+658 KEIATPKER
-667 RKANGPRSKGAL
+667 RDIGEQSISIA
-679 NVLGARANNL
+679 GARANNL
-689 KNIDIEIPLGV
+689 KNIDVNIPLGV

-736 PHDDVTGLPLIDKV
+736 PHDDIIGLEKIDKV

-769 TGVFTPIRELF
+769 TGVFTPIRELY
-780 ASMPESRARGYTPGR
+780 ATVPEARARGYTPGR

-823 VTVPCEI
+823 VTVPCDVCE
-830 CDGARYNR
+830 GARYNR

-844 FKGAS
+844 FKDAS

-854 NMTVTEAREL
+854 NMTVTEANAI
-864 FENIPNIANKLA
+864 FENIPKISSKLQ
-876 TLVDVGLGYIHL
+876 TLIDVGLGYIRL

-927 LSFDDADK
+927 LSFEDASK
-935 LLTVLHRLVDN
+935 LLSVLHRLVDN

-967 DLGPYAGD
+967 DLGPHAGD

-986 EFIASVDDSFTGIYL
+986 EFMASVEDSFTGNYL
-1001 RDFTGI
+1001 REFSGI
-1007 TPDPSAEGSDVSKSD
+1007 MPDPKAEG
-1022 NKGAQNG
+1022 KGSFETNGKASVTRGTQNG
-1029 RRENGHDEIKIADI
+1029 VGEIKIADI
-1043 LEDHVDLSA
+1043 LAEHGINEAPA
-1052 KIAQQE
+1052 KTTK
-1058 ARSSKNGAKSRRY
+1058 SGSRR
-1071 RRRRRRAAST
+1071 RRRRRRAAS
-1081 RS
+1081 RAS

>member
-1 MSENEIVVRGAR
+1 MSDNEIIVRGAR
-13 EHNLKNIDVRIP
+13 EHNLKNVDVRIP

-79 DGLSPSISIDQKG
+79 EGLSPSISIDQKG

-152 LLAPVIKHKKGEHT
+152 ILAPVIKHKKGEHT
-166 TVFEDARRAGFLRV
+166 AIFDDARRTGFVRV
-180 QVDGE
+180 RVDGE
-185 VVQLDEDIN
+185 VVELGEDIG
-194 LNKNK
+194 LNKNQ
-199 WHNIEIVVDRIIVR
+199 WHNIEIVVDRVIIR
-213 STAERE
+213 DSTERE

-226 TALKTGDGMLM
+226 TALKASGGTLT

-244 ERLIEELTS
+244 ERLVEELTS
-253 GARSTTAAGTIKKQR
+253 GARSTVAAGTINKQR
-268 LNRTN
+268 QRSKSGL
-273 MGNQQSRQP
+273 QP
-282 QDISYS
+282 QDLSYS
-288 EQFACPDC
+288 EQFSCPDC

-318 DCSGIGYRLEIDPD
+318 ECSGIGFRLEIDPD
-332 LVLPNKAAALEDGAV
+332 LVLPNKNVSLSDGAV

-357 QWAWGPLRALEE
+357 QWAWGPLRALNE
-369 HFDVPLDKPVSQL
+369 HFGVPLNKPISEL
-382 EPEHLKLVLYGS
+382 GSDHLKLVLYGS
-394 GRKKVQLTHRTSSG
+394 GRRRVQLRHETSSG
-408 AVFSWKGQIEGVI
+408 AVFTWKGKIEGVI
-421 PNLQRRHSN
+421 PNLERRHAN

-441 RYMSQRTCQTCDGD
+441 RYMSQRTCNACDGD
-455 RLQPDA
+455 RLKPDA

-468 MNIMQVTRQSVA
+468 MNIMEVTRQSVEI
-480 TALNWV
+480 ALQWV
-486 EACRNGQ
+486 EACRNGV
-493 WPSVDND
+493 WDSEDRMVE
-500 DDQPIIIDEPL
+500 EPL
-511 THREL
+511 TTREL

-525 IEARLGFLSRV
+525 IESRLGFLSRV
-536 GLDYLTLDRSAGTL
+536 GLDYLTLNRSAGTL

-584 HDGDRLINTLKS
+584 HDGDRLIATLKS

-631 GHVVG
+631 GHVVAQG
-636 EGDIQAIISAERSIT
+636 EIDAIVDATDSIT

-658 KEIATPKDR
+658 KEIASPKNR
-667 RKANGPRSKGAL
+667 REISDNSISII
-679 NVLGARANNL
+679 GARANNL
-689 KNIDIEIPLGV
+689 KNVDVDIPLGV

-722 RLAQHFYRAKDRPG
+722 SLSQHFYRAKDRPG
-736 PHDDVTGLPLIDKV
+736 PHDEITGLDQIDKV

-769 TGVFTPIRELF
+769 TGVFTPIRELY
-780 ASMPESRARGYTPGR
+780 ATVPEARARGYTPGR

-803 RCEACSGAGY
+803 RCESCSGAGY

-823 VTVPCEI
+823 VTVPCEV

-844 FKGAS
+844 FKEAS

-854 NMTVTEAREL
+854 NMTVTEAHAL
-864 FENIPNIANKLA
+864 FENIPRIATKLV
-876 TLVDVGLGYIHL
+876 TLMDVGLGYIRL

-927 LSFDDADK
+927 LSFDDAAK
-935 LLTVLHRLVDN
+935 LLTVLHRLVDS

-967 DLGPYAGD
+967 DLGPFAGD
-975 DGGELVAVGTP
+975 DGGELVAIGTP
-986 EFIASVDDSFTGIYL
+986 EYIASVGDSFTGNYL
-1001 RDFTGI
+1001 RHFSGI
-1007 TPDPSAEGSDVSKSD
+1007 TPDEGARGTDEFQ
-1022 NKGAQNG
+1022 QNG
-1029 RRENGHDEIKIADI
+1029 NGRHDAALKNGAIEIKIADI
-1043 LEDHVDLSA
+1043 LSDQDLA
-1052 KIAQQE
+1052 AT
-1058 ARSSKNGAKSRRY
+1058 RSKASQNGASRGRR
-1071 RRRRRRAAST
+1071 RRRRRRAAS
-1081 RS
+1081 RSS